1 MLPETDEAAAR
12 HIAERCRQQ
21 VRQQRIAHERSSVS
35 SLLTISLGVGTI
47 VPGARDRPLDF
58 LNSVDK
64 LLYQAKQRG
73 RDRLEVAKTP
83 ARSTLD
89 DAADA
94 RA

>member
-1 MLPETDEAAAR
+1 MP
-12 HIAERCRQQ
+12 
-21 VRQQRIAHERSSVS
+21 
-35 SLLTISLGVGTI
+35 GVH
-47 VPGARDRPLDF
+47 DRPLDF

-73 RDRLEVAKTP
+73 RDRLEVAKAP

-89 DAADA
+89 GAADA